1 MAEENLHPG
10 VTYFYPT
17 KEVDDEVEIEN
28 GHPFRHEMDDIES
41 GVFVGSHGRYYMF
54 VIERIAEYHSDKHR
68 FELVYINKNKNTEIY
83 IGDYEDQIEIPSY
96 DRTEAEHILD
106 LVVEYYRL
114 QELPVPAKDLA
125 DCNELLENEKKAGGL
140 PEHWRNLPEVT
151 PPKPAYGTPEFW
163 KQHWA
168 KKKAAAAGAEE
179 LGAPA
184 EKVK

>member
-1 MAEENLHPG
+1 MK
-10 VTYFYPT
+10 VKT
-17 KEVDDEVEIEN
+17 KPIRVLNTGPNGKLAAIE
-28 GHPFRHEMDDIES
+28 PKD
-41 GVFVGSHGRYYMF
+41 
-54 VIERIAEYHSDKHR
+54 
-68 FELVYINKNKNTEIY
+68 L
-83 IGDYEDQIEIPSY
+83 PY

-114 QELPVPAKDLA
+114 QELPVPDKDLA

-184 EKVK
+184 EKVKKVRLKKIKEKEKTI